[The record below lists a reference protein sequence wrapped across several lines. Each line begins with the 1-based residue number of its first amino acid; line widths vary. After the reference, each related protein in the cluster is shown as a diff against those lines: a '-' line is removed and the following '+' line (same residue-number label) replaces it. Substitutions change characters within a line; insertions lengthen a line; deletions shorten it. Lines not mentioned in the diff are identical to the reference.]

1 MRRKSLFSSLWRCLS
16 AVVSD
21 ALWVQVKIGESVVKP
36 MKERML
42 LFMIFGLEMVPM

>member
-1 MRRKSLFSSLWRCLS
+1 M
-16 AVVSD
+16 SD
-21 ALWVQVKIGESVVKP
+21 AQWVHVDIGESAAKP